1 MVSTHQKEYIHEII
15 CLPCD
20 STGTAVRHVAA
31 RGVLATTV
39 IGVLA
44 ITLFA
49 SNTLLSDR
57 PVPNLPVSPI
67 DPLVEAEC
75 GACHGAFHPSL
86 LPAAEWTALMATLS
100 DHFGEDASL
109 DSETTS
115 NIEAWLTAHSAETA
129 DTWPARAL
137 SQTTPEAPFTV
148 TQTRFWQHMHGD
160 FPDEV
165 FTDPAVAG
173 RSNCAACHS
182 DANRGLFSPFAIELP
197 KEITL

>member
-1 MVSTHQKEYIHEII
+1 
-15 CLPCD
+15 
-20 STGTAVRHVAA
+20 
-31 RGVLATTV
+31 
-39 IGVLA
+39 
-44 ITLFA
+44 
-49 SNTLLSDR
+49 
-57 PVPNLPVSPI
+57 
-67 DPLVEAEC
+67 
-75 GACHGAFHPSL
+75 
-86 LPAAEWTALMATLS
+86 MATLS